1 MAPISDQTSI
11 RRSKCVY
18 LFLTIAHALANA
30 DYVDCVDG
38 VLMFPCSREDISKM
52 TSTSLSFA
60 YFREFDF
67 YCPPDRYVVHMK
79 VADLVEFFLLRITK
93 PLCHV
98 TIQKKKKK
106 G

>member
-1 MAPISDQTSI
+1 MDPISDQTSI

-18 LFLTIAHALANA
+18 LFTTIAHAIANA
-30 DYVDCVDG
+30 DYVDCVDN
-38 VLMFPCSREDISKM
+38 VLIFPCSYEDILKI
-52 TSTSLSFA
+52 TSTGLCFA

-67 YCPPDRYVVHMK
+67 YCPPDRYVVHVK
-79 VADLVEFFLLRITK
+79 LAVLVEFFLLRITK